1 VLGNDTDAEGSALTA
16 ALVAGPTKGTLTLN
30 ANGSFTYTPNANV
43 NGSDSFTYRANDS
56 SLNSNTATV
65 TITITPVADAPV
77 AANDS
82 YSTNEDTPLNIAT
95 PGVLANDT
103 DADGNPITAALVTG
117 PTKGTLTLNANGSFL
132 YTPNPNVNGSDS
144 FTYRANDGSLNSNN
158 ATVTITINA
167 VNDPPVAVID
177 SYNVT
182 QDTPLTVSA
191 PGVLANDTDIE
202 GSALSAVQVTAPANG
217 TLTFNANGGFTY
229 TPAAGYSGTDSFTYK
244 ANDGSADSNIVTVTI
259 TVASAG
265 LGDTTAANFNAG
277 TIGTCSVVTDS
288 GDGEVILAPAIDAPF
303 SGTSLPAG
311 WSQTSTGGTAT
322 VSGGMVNVD
331 GARVYTTSTYG
342 AGRSIEFTA
351 TFGAAAGQ
359 DAGFGVNLGAGESWL
374 TFGTAS
380 STTTLYARINNAGS
394 NTDTAIAGSWIGA
407 PHTYRIDWSASRV
420 AFMIDGSVVLTQN
433 VAIAGTMRPVISD
446 LNVGGPQLAVDLLR
460 LGPFSGPCTFTSRIF
475 DGGATTTWRNLEAI
489 MRVPDGAMFTFETR
503 SGNTATPDGTWSAWA
518 ALSGS
523 SIPSPAS
530 RYMQYRVTLSTL
542 TYAEAG
548 GAAIGATPELRQ
560 VVINPTHTPLVSIN
574 DVTVTET
581 NAAQTM
587 TFTVSL
593 SAATTQPVVVS
604 YATAMGSAISPNDF
618 TAATGT
624 VTIAAGATSQTI
636 AITVAGDTLNEDNE
650 KFFVNLT
657 GATNAFVADP
667 QGVGTI
673 NNDDTGTGTIA
684 VGDVSKAEG
693 NSGTS
698 LMNFPVTLSTASGKV
713 VTVNYATSAGSG
725 TAGEDYVTSSGTVTF
740 PAGSTTQYAS
750 IVINGDTKYEATE
763 QFFVNLSAAVNATI
777 SDSLALGTITN
788 DDTLPQISIN
798 DVSVAEGNSG
808 TKLATFTVSLS
819 NPSSASITVKYATAD
834 GTATAGSD
842 YVSASGTLTFA
853 AGTTSQT
860 VSVTINGDTA
870 VEANEMFNVN
880 LSAPTNST
888 IARATGTGTIL
899 NDD

>member
-1 VLGNDTDAEGSALTA
+1 
-16 ALVAGPTKGTLTLN
+16 
-30 ANGSFTYTPNANV
+30 
-43 NGSDSFTYRANDS
+43 
-56 SLNSNTATV
+56 
-65 TITITPVADAPV
+65 
-77 AANDS
+77 
-82 YSTNEDTPLNIAT
+82 
-95 PGVLANDT
+95 
-103 DADGNPITAALVTG
+103 
-117 PTKGTLTLNANGSFL
+117 
-132 YTPNPNVNGSDS
+132 
-144 FTYRANDGSLNSNN
+144 
-158 ATVTITINA
+158 
-167 VNDPPVAVID
+167 
-177 SYNVT
+177 
-182 QDTPLTVSA
+182 
-191 PGVLANDTDIE
+191 
-202 GSALSAVQVTAPANG
+202 
-217 TLTFNANGGFTY
+217 
-229 TPAAGYSGTDSFTYK
+229 
-244 ANDGSADSNIVTVTI
+244 
-259 TVASAG
+259 
-265 LGDTTAANFNAG
+265 
-277 TIGTCSVVTDS
+277 
-288 GDGEVILAPAIDAPF
+288 
-303 SGTSLPAG
+303 
-311 WSQTSTGGTAT
+311 
-322 VSGGMVNVD
+322 
-331 GARVYTTSTYG
+331 
-342 AGRSIEFTA
+342 
-351 TFGAAAGQ
+351 
-359 DAGFGVNLGAGESWL
+359 
-374 TFGTAS
+374 
-380 STTTLYARINNAGS
+380 
-394 NTDTAIAGSWIGA
+394 
-407 PHTYRIDWSASRV
+407 
-420 AFMIDGSVVLTQN
+420 
-433 VAIAGTMRPVISD
+433 
-446 LNVGGPQLAVDLLR
+446 
-460 LGPFSGPCTFTSRIF
+460 
-475 DGGATTTWRNLEAI
+475 
-489 MRVPDGAMFTFETR
+489 
-503 SGNTATPDGTWSAWA
+503 
-518 ALSGS
+518 
-523 SIPSPAS
+523 
-530 RYMQYRVTLSTL
+530 
-542 TYAEAG
+542 
-548 GAAIGATPELRQ
+548 
-560 VVINPTHTPLVSIN
+560 
-574 DVTVTET
+574 
-581 NAAQTM
+581 
-587 TFTVSL
+587 
-593 SAATTQPVVVS
+593 
-604 YATAMGSAISPNDF
+604 MGSAISPNDF

-624 VTIAAGATSQTI
+624 VTIAAGTTSQTI
-636 AITVAGDTLNEDNE
+636 TTSVAGDTLNEDNE